1 MVYSM
6 TGFGRAINENDD
18 YDITVEI
25 KTVNHKFLDIQ
36 INSPYYFNF
45 LDEEI
50 KKIVKKY
57 INRGRV
63 EIYIK
68 SVKKIGNNVNIN
80 IDYEFTNI
88 VANSLRKINEYLN
101 IKEDI
106 SLNNI
111 LKYDGIIN
119 LEYEKKDEVK
129 TREFIIQIIS
139 ESLIELKEMREKEG
153 DNLILDINNKLY
165 EVENIVME
173 IRDKAPEVTEK
184 YRLDLFNRVND
195 IFVGSENLDEDRIN
209 LEIAL
214 YAEKSDITE
223 ELVRLSS
230 HIELFKKTID
240 GITPIGRKLD
250 FIVQEMNR
258 EINTIGSKSNSFEI
272 NKKVIELKT
281 IVEKIREQLQN
292 IE

>member
-111 LKYDGIIN
+111 LKYDG
-119 LEYEKKDEVK
+119 
-129 TREFIIQIIS
+129 IIS

-258 EINTIGSKSNSFEI
+258 EINTIGSKSNSLEI